1 MENAADSGL
10 SIAPPRHIFAIF
22 NPAAGRNRRQRFDEI
37 VTLLRKEGCA
47 VSVHVTNARGDA
59 EAMVRSLSSS
69 TTDLVAAAGGDGTI
83 NEVVNGLRGTGIAL
97 GIIPLGTANVVADEI
112 GLRKDTPGIVRALA
126 HGSLRPIH
134 VGLCNGRRFVM
145 MAGVGFDANVVA
157 RVSPRLKKLLGP
169 LAYVSIACV
178 QGFRDPFARCDVTID
193 GRNYK
198 SISVVACNGRRYG
211 GPFLAAPSANLAD
224 DSFQVIL
231 MKGRGWF
238 SVARYGA
245 ALMLG
250 KVAIWPDVEV
260 ITGRHVTIEGAAGQ
274 AVQADGDVV
283 AALPA
288 RIEVDAEPVRLA
300 YPLEESAAKVTPLIT
315 LPAKT

>member
-1 MENAADSGL
+1 MENAADPGL
-10 SIAPPRHIFAIF
+10 LPAANRHIFAIF

-47 VSVHVTNARGDA
+47 VSVHVTKTRGDA
-59 EAMVRSLSSS
+59 EAMVRALSSS
-69 TTDLVAAAGGDGTI
+69 RTDLVAAAGGDGTI

-112 GLRKDTPGIVRALA
+112 GLRKDAPTIVRTLA
-126 HGSLRPIH
+126 YGPLRPIH

-157 RVSPRLKKLLGP
+157 RVSTGLKKLLGP
-169 LAYVSIACV
+169 LAYVWIAGV

-193 GRNYK
+193 GVPYK
-198 SISVVACNGRRYG
+198 SVSVVACNGRRYG
-211 GPFLAAPSANLAD
+211 GPFLAAPTADLAD

-250 KVAIWPDVEV
+250 KIAIWPDVEV

-274 AVQADGDVV
+274 AVQADGDLV

-288 RIEVDAEPVRLA
+288 RIEVDPEPVRLA
-300 YPLEESAAKVTPLIT
+300 YPI
-315 LPAKT
+315 

>member
-1 MENAADSGL
+1 MENAADPGL
-10 SIAPPRHIFAIF
+10 SPVSNRHIFAIF

-59 EAMVRSLSSS
+59 EAMVRALSS
-69 TTDLVAAAGGDGTI
+69 TRIDLVAAAGGDGTI

-112 GLRKDTPGIVRALA
+112 GLRKDAPTIVRTLA
-126 HGSLRPIH
+126 YGPLRSIH

-157 RVSPRLKKLLGP
+157 RVTTRLKKLLGP
-169 LAYVSIACV
+169 LAYVWMAGL
-178 QGFRDPFARCDVTID
+178 QGFRDPFARCDVMID
-193 GRNYK
+193 GVPYK
-198 SISVVACNGRRYG
+198 SVSVVACNGRRYG
-211 GPFLAAPSANLAD
+211 GPFLAAPTADLAD

-250 KVAIWPDVEV
+250 KIAIWPDVEV
-260 ITGRHVTIEGAAGQ
+260 ITGRHVTIEGASGQ
-274 AVQADGDVV
+274 AVQADGDLV

-288 RIEVDAEPVRLA
+288 RIEVDPEPVRLA
-300 YPLEESAAKVTPLIT
+300 YPI
-315 LPAKT
+315 